1 MANKH
6 HLSEQI
12 VLHGHIIDSL
22 ILPKVMD
29 TVMDLGG
36 DFDVTEIRVGR
47 HKNEQSFARMK
58 VFASDETQMSRIL
71 TALQS
76 FGAEVENGGDV
87 RTEPAPTDG
96 ALPYDFYSTTNLP
109 TQVRLNGRWVDVA
122 GTEMDLVIVV
132 DKERGTASCRPIA
145 DVRAGDLVAVGHE
158 GIRVT
163 PMEREREQ
171 EVFSFM
177 RSAVS
182 SERPNSLAI
191 SAIARQM
198 RQTREGGGK
207 ILFVVGPAVIHTG
220 AGPYLARLIRGGYV
234 QVLYGGN
241 AIAVHDVESQLLGTS
256 LGVNLKTGL
265 PVPGGHRN
273 HMQAINIIRRAGSLR
288 AAVEQRIL
296 RSGVMYEAIT
306 NQVNMVLAGSVRDDG
321 PLPDVVTDMMEAQRR
336 MRAGLD
342 GVEMAI
348 MVATMLHS
356 IATGNLL
363 PAHVKVV
370 IVDINPS
377 TVTKL
382 ADRGTFQAVGL
393 VTDAELFLREL
404 VEELDLPE

>member
-1 MANKH
+1 MVNRH
-6 HLSEQI
+6 QLSEQI
-12 VLHGHIIDSL
+12 VLRGHIIDSL

-109 TQVRLNGRWVDVA
+109 TQVRLNGRWVNVA

-132 DKERGTASCRPIA
+132 DKERGTATCRPIA

-198 RQTREGGGK
+198 RQTREAGGK

-234 QVLYGGN
+234 QVLYGG
-241 AIAVHDVESQLLGTS
+241 LS
-256 LGVNLKTGL
+256 LI
-265 PVPGGHRN
+265 H
-273 HMQAINIIRRAGSLR
+273 I
-288 AAVEQRIL
+288 
-296 RSGVMYEAIT
+296 
-306 NQVNMVLAGSVRDDG
+306 
-321 PLPDVVTDMMEAQRR
+321 
-336 MRAGLD
+336 
-342 GVEMAI
+342 
-348 MVATMLHS
+348 
-356 IATGNLL
+356 
-363 PAHVKVV
+363 
-370 IVDINPS
+370 
-377 TVTKL
+377 
-382 ADRGTFQAVGL
+382 
-393 VTDAELFLREL
+393 
-404 VEELDLPE
+404 